1 MTGADLIDPSTHIQ
15 LTRAFLD
22 AELRL
27 DRLLALTHGRA
38 AAGSAALQLVLPV
51 VAKVPRT
58 HWELL
63 ARPGS
68 PPMPVGDM
76 GDWLGGTL
84 AALEPWAPGSIEGV
98 FESACR
104 AFEASRQEMH
114 TLVSVLVLGEPTPLP
129 LAEVLEVM
137 GREKVLARLR
147 ASTQAFKSM
156 QMVG

>member
-1 MTGADLIDPSTHIQ
+1 MTDAHLIDPSTHVQ

-27 DRLLALTHGRA
+27 DRLIALTHGRA

-51 VAKVPRT
+51 VAKAPRT
-58 HWELL
+58 QWELL
-63 ARPGS
+63 ARPGAS
-68 PPMPVGDM
+68 SMRVGDM
-76 GDWLGGTL
+76 GDWLGHAL
-84 AALEPWAPGSIEGV
+84 AGLQPWSPAGIDGL
-98 FESACR
+98 FDAAGR
-104 AFEASRQEMH
+104 AFEVSEDEMR

-137 GREKVLARLR
+137 GREKVLARLG